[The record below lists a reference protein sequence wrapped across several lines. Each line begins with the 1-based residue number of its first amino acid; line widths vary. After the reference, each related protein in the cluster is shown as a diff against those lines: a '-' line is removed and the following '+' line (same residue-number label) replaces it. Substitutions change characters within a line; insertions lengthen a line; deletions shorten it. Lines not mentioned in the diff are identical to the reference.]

1 MEVKQDTILNYIEV
15 CVGSHC
21 KNCSKINDHSP
32 LEAVVLV
39 LTIRDPWNT
48 GNFEQA
54 FSDILCGCQALLKH
68 LPESANRRI

>member
-1 MEVKQDTILNYIEV
+1 MENKNHIIIIN
-15 CVGSHC
+15 GSPRRS

-54 FSDILCGCQALLKH
+54 FSDILRGCQALLKSY
-68 LPESANRRI
+68 PETKY